1 MLLDLGFPVLAL
13 ALVVALVGIVL
24 AMIGARRDDLALVAS
39 ARNAVL
45 AVAALVLL
53 AAVLLWI
60 ALLTD
65 QFQFEYVASHV
76 ERDLSPFYKFSADRK
91 SVV

>member
-24 AMIGARRDDLALVAS
+24 ANGGARRDDLALVAS
-39 ARNAVL
+39 VLNAVL
-45 AVAALVLL
+45 TVAALVLL

-60 ALLTD
+60 ACC
-65 QFQFEYVASHV
+65 
-76 ERDLSPFYKFSADRK
+76 
-91 SVV
+91 